1 MAEYTIDTLFG
12 KNKYH
17 CPDKC
22 CLTCAHCTDVFWDYT
37 NGPYMV
43 ICELTDEP
51 KFTDCEDFE
60 EEQ

>member
-1 MAEYTIDTLFG
+1 MAEYIINTPFG
-12 KNKYH
+12 EKKYH

-22 CLTCAHCTDVFWDYT
+22 CLTCGHCTDVFWDYT

-43 ICELTDEP
+43 TCEVKDEP
-51 KFTDCEDFE
+51 QFVDCEDFE